1 MKMFTLKTVAVAN
14 EGCPA
19 VKEAMTKAP
28 VTVTVNETVA
38 EAIYKMDQKKVL
50 RLPVVS
56 EAGLAV
62 GIITKFDI
70 KAKQAELAEL
80 NTELPGTCPV
90 SKLAKPAVSINEN
103 KNVADAYNMLND
115 EDVKSLV
122 VTDNSHKV
130 VGMITKNDI
139 AKLEAKEDEA
149 ELEADIRK
157 YVTDNDELVKAIIND
172 FDDVDTV
179 ALAII
184 KAGA

>member
-1 MKMFTLKTVAVAN
+1 MLGSLYVLGGDVGHFLA
-14 EGCPA
+14 EGEEIDA
-19 VKEAMTKAP
+19 LLYLINGRGE
-28 VTVTVNETVA
+28 
-38 EAIYKMDQKKVL
+38 
-50 RLPVVS
+50 
-56 EAGLAV
+56 V

-70 KAKQAELAEL
+70 KAKQAELAEF

-90 SKLAKPAVSINEN
+90 SKLAKPAISINEN

-157 YVTDNDELVKAIIND
+157 YVTDDDELVKAIIND
-172 FDDVDTV
+172 FDDIDTV

>member
-1 MKMFTLKTVAVAN
+1 MKMFTLKAVAVAN

-28 VTVTVNETVA
+28 VTVTTNETVA

-56 EAGLAV
+56 ETGLV

-70 KAKQAELAEL
+70 KAKQAELAEF
-80 NTELPGTCPV
+80 NTELPGTCLV

-157 YVTDNDELVKAIIND
+157 YVTDDDELVKAIIND
-172 FDDVDTV
+172 FDDIDAI
-179 ALAII
+179 ALAIV

>member
-28 VTVTVNETVA
+28 VTVTLNETVA
-38 EAIYKMDQKKVL
+38 EAIYKMDQKKIL

-56 EAGLAV
+56 ETGLAV

-70 KAKQAELAEL
+70 KAKQAELAEF

-149 ELEADIRK
+149 EISVRNCITDDDSDILLR
-157 YVTDNDELVKAIIND
+157 VLFA
-172 FDDVDTV
+172 
-179 ALAII
+179 
-184 KAGA
+184 